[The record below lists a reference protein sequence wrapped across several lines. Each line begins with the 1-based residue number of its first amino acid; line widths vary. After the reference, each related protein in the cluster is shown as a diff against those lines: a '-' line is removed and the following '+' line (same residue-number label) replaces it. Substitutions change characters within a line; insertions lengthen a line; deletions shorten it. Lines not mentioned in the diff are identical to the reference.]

1 MLQMN
6 LSNAC
11 EEYVS
16 FRLACGFDGRKVRR
30 DRFRR
35 SQRMPGFHRMGA
47 HLCQPPA
54 GLGADRPTCGGF
66 AGLGPSGLADSTARG
81 AISAIMVLVVARIGL
96 RAVVSR
102 GRGGVD

>member
-1 MLQMN
+1 MN

-35 SQRMPGFHRMGA
+35 SQRMPRFHRTRA

-66 AGLGPSGLADSTARG
+66 AGSRPSGLADFTARG

-96 RAVVSR
+96 RVVVSQ
-102 GRGGVD
+102 GRAHRD